1 MINIRNI
8 NNIVIIMLFAALH
21 FGVAIV
27 SRVLEYYDDI
37 LLTILT
43 ITRVII
49 VAMRNNVRVEIMAIM
64 TMVVTLL
71 GYVIGTWLQEPLMVI
86 LSNATLASAI
96 ATFLV
101 TTTLG
106 LTTDYITRKAERL
119 QNRDINFT
127 FSSAKI
133 IGVALSILVLRL
145 VYVLMDRAE
154 IFSDGML
161 LDNIIT
167 ITSNSW
173 ALLLILA
180 SNIAISRR
188 LTPKR
193 DVQQHHQ
200 RLQILKIAVFVVV
213 ISLLTTAIVYFDIP
227 SLNHPLSGIEAFIR
241 ALSAS
246 LLIDLIV
253 LTLCYIA
260 TLYIKSQ
267 RELREEREQKH
278 LSQYRY
284 ERLKQQITP
293 HFLFNSLGILDYLV
307 QEHQTERASAFIHKF
322 ADIYRYMLN
331 NDQKSLVKVAD
342 ELEFT
347 MKYID
352 LLKERFAEGMVF
364 EICVEQQYMSD
375 YVVPCSLQ
383 MLVENAAKHNIVSS
397 EMPLRVSITTESNLL
412 VVRNNLQPRTHGQPS
427 THLGLESIRQQ
438 YRDVANHD
446 IIVEKSESEFIVK
459 LPIV

>member
-1 MINIRNI
+1 
-8 NNIVIIMLFAALH
+8 MLFAALH

-43 ITRVII
+43 ITMVII
-49 VAMRNNVRVEIMAIM
+49 IAMRNNVRVEIMAIM

-71 GYVIGTWLQEPLMVI
+71 GYVIGTWLQEPLMTI
-86 LSNATLASAI
+86 FNNTTLASAV

-106 LTTDYITRKAERL
+106 LTTDYITRKAKRL

-133 IGVALSILVLRL
+133 IGIALSILVLRL

-161 LDNIIT
+161 LDNILS

-193 DVQQHHQ
+193 DVQHHNL
-200 RLQILKIAVFVVV
+200 RLQIITIAVFIVA

-260 TLYIKSQ
+260 TLYI
-267 RELREEREQKH
+267 
-278 LSQYRY
+278 
-284 ERLKQQITP
+284 
-293 HFLFNSLGILDYLV
+293 
-307 QEHQTERASAFIHKF
+307 
-322 ADIYRYMLN
+322 
-331 NDQKSLVKVAD
+331 
-342 ELEFT
+342 
-347 MKYID
+347 
-352 LLKERFAEGMVF
+352 
-364 EICVEQQYMSD
+364 
-375 YVVPCSLQ
+375 
-383 MLVENAAKHNIVSS
+383 
-397 EMPLRVSITTESNLL
+397 
-412 VVRNNLQPRTHGQPS
+412 
-427 THLGLESIRQQ
+427 
-438 YRDVANHD
+438 
-446 IIVEKSESEFIVK
+446 
-459 LPIV
+459 

>member
-8 NNIVIIMLFAALH
+8 NNIIIIMLFAALH

-43 ITRVII
+43 ITMVII
-49 VAMRNNVRVEIMAIM
+49 IAMRNNVRVEIMAIM

-71 GYVIGTWLQEPLMVI
+71 GYVIGTWLQEPLMTI
-86 LSNATLASAI
+86 FNNTTLASAV

-106 LTTDYITRKAERL
+106 LTTDYITRKAKRL

-127 FSSAKI
+127 FSSAKVTGI
-133 IGVALSILVLRL
+133 ALSILVLRL
-145 VYVLMDRAE
+145 VYVLMDRAG

-161 LDNIIT
+161 LDNILS

-193 DVQQHHQ
+193 DVQHHNL
-200 RLQILKIAVFVVV
+200 RLQIITIVVFIVAV
-213 ISLLTTAIVYFDIP
+213 SLLTTAIVYFDIP

-331 NDQKSLVKVAD
+331 NDQKSLVKVAE

-364 EICVEQQYMSD
+364 EICVEQRHMSD

-446 IIVEKSESEFIVK
+446 IVIEKSESEFIVK